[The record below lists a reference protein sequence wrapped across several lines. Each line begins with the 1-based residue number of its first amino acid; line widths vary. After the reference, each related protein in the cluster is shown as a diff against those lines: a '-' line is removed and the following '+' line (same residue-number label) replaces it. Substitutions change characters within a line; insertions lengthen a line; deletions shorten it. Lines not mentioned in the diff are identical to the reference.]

1 MTIEEN
7 GAGEIT
13 EAIEQ
18 LRAQLSAAQER
29 GKNATLR
36 FHVTEVEMEFLVEVR
51 REGHGGAGL
60 KLGVVSL
67 GADGK
72 LSQGSSHRLRL
83 KLDVKDGDS
92 QEDATISHRR

>member
-1 MTIEEN
+1 MSMTREGSMTIEEN

-36 FHVTEVEMEFLVEVR
+36 FHVTEVGDHNTNRHRTTRPGPPVAEAPA
-51 REGHGGAGL
+51 GGARF
-60 KLGVVSL
+60 
-67 GADGK
+67 AF
-72 LSQGSSHRLRL
+72 RF
-83 KLDVKDGDS
+83 
-92 QEDATISHRR
+92 